1 MFLLTGL
8 VVIGANMF
16 LQQYVAPLSL
26 LFVGPLI
33 HQNLWATAAVA
44 DPLRHQFGK
53 QAFFGIRGVAAV
65 VVAQ

>member
-16 LQQYVAPLSL
+16 LQQYVAPLPL

-33 HQNLWATAAVA
+33 HYNLWATAAAA
-44 DPLRHQFGK
+44 DPWRHQFGNK
-53 QAFFGIRGVAAV
+53 LFAIRGVAAA
-65 VVAQ
+65 VVAE